1 MLRIIYVNMVFVG
14 SYLCSHFRW
23 YLCLSQCLSWRCEA
37 RIYNMW
43 EESTEG
49 IFPGESGWSWSN
61 IYKRKMGDVYE
72 IYNRNLTTFR
82 LVPPSIHHCLD
93 PPCPPWEKKSPAW
106 SIPDQIRDVRIFLS
120 GLPRPRPL
128 SSRWSYPGRG
138 QITFE
143 KIIENS
149 EMGIWSLVS
158 FSFSFVIK
166 TLQTLDISPQK
177 SFQFLRINFGN
188 FMSKRFFYFVFIF
201 FICLDFCLIS
211 FGSCYKD
218 GLFPKAVHRQSPRV
232 LARP

>member
-1 MLRIIYVNMVFVG
+1 MFILEVWGEDLQYVGREHWGHLSRRKWVILIKNIQKNG
-14 SYLCSHFRW
+14 W
-23 YLCLSQCLSWRCEA
+23 CLW
-37 RIYNMW
+37 
-43 EESTEG
+43 
-49 IFPGESGWSWSN
+49 N
-61 IYKRKMGDVYE
+61 IQQKFD
-72 IYNRNLTTFR
+72 NFSF
-82 LVPPSIHHCLD
+82 VPPSILHCLD

-166 TLQTLDISPQK
+166 TLQTLLEVFPIPKD
-177 SFQFLRINFGN
+177 QFWQFHVKDFLFL
-188 FMSKRFFYFVFIF
+188 VFIF

>member
-1 MLRIIYVNMVFVG
+1 MVVVG
-14 SYLCSHFRW
+14 PYLCLHFRW
-23 YLCLSQCLSWRCEA
+23 YLCLPQCLSWRCEA

-61 IYKRKMGDVYE
+61 IYKRKTDDVYE
-72 IYNRNLTTFR
+72 IYNRNVTTFR

-166 TLQTLDISPQK
+166 TLQTRLEVFPIPKD
-177 SFQFLRINFGN
+177 QFWQFHVKDFLFL
-188 FMSKRFFYFVFIF
+188 VFIF

-218 GLFPKAVHRQSPRV
+218 GLFPKAVHWQSPKV

>member
-1 MLRIIYVNMVFVG
+1 
-14 SYLCSHFRW
+14 
-23 YLCLSQCLSWRCEA
+23 
-37 RIYNMW
+37 MW

-61 IYKRKMGDVYE
+61 IYKRKLDGVYE

-82 LVPPSIHHCLD
+82 LVPLSIHHCLD

-166 TLQTLDISPQK
+166 TLQTRLEVFPIPKD
-177 SFQFLRINFGN
+177 QFWQFHVKDFLFL
-188 FMSKRFFYFVFIF
+188 VFIF

-218 GLFPKAVHRQSPRV
+218 GLFPKAVHRQSHRV